1 MKKHIFILLFLIAA
15 NFFVAHNIESHSKV
29 LSPQDTLDVKP
40 EKYYGEESELIQAI
54 IARYHYKKTPLDDS
68 LSSAIFDRYL
78 KALDYNK
85 SYFLQSEVNDYEKYR
100 TKIDNM
106 LQDGDLTALYE
117 IYNTFRK
124 KVDER
129 TDYSVALLK
138 DEFDFSKDETFEWKR
153 DKADWFKDQKELDEY
168 WRKKVKNDAL
178 NLKLTGKDWKAITET
193 LTKRY
198 QVIKKNIDQNK
209 SEDVFQ
215 IIMNT
220 YTESIDPHTNYLSP
234 MTSDNFKIDM
244 SRSLEGI
251 GAQLQQEEDYT
262 KVNEVIPG
270 GPAFKS
276 NLIQKGDRIV
286 GVAQEEGDFVDVI
299 GWRLTDVVKLIRG
312 PKGSIVRLQILP
324 VNANNNS
331 RPKEIKLVR
340 DKVTLEE
347 QSAKKDIIEINDNNK
362 GYKIGVIT
370 VPAFYSDFEAMQK
383 GVKDYKSTTRDV
395 RKLLKELKDD
405 NIDGLV
411 IDLRNNGGGSLQEAV
426 QLTGLFIKDGPVV
439 QVRNADG
446 TIDENDDNDPNII
459 YEGPMSVLVNRFSA
473 SASEIFSGAIQ
484 DYGRGLIIGEQTY
497 GKGTV
502 QNMIDL
508 NRLMRTPEQKLGQVK
523 ITIAK
528 YYRINGGSTQ
538 NLGVVPDIKYP
549 TALDPEVFGESSE
562 PSALPWDQIRTSKF
576 TPFADLKPLI
586 PELTAKHESRIK
598 NNVEFEYLNDDIE
611 DYHEATAKNSI
622 SLNEEQR
629 KKEKDEADE
638 KKFQRENERR
648 KNKGLKLLQK
658 GETPAEDQK
667 ASDPM
672 LEETANIIAD
682 LIKTIG

>member
-15 NFFVAHNIESHSKV
+15 NFFVAHTVESHSIPS
-29 LSPQDTLDVKP
+29 SPQDSLDLKP
-40 EKYYGEESELIQAI
+40 EKFYGEESELIQAI

-68 LSSAIFDRYL
+68 LSSSIFDRYL

-85 SYFLQSEVNDYEKYR
+85 SYFLQSEINEYESYR
-100 TKIDNM
+100 TKIDDM
-106 LQDGDLTALYE
+106 LQDGDLTPLYDV
-117 IYNTFRK
+117 YNSFRK

-129 TDYSVALLK
+129 TDYSIALLK
-138 DEFDFSKDETFEWKR
+138 NEFDFTKDETFEWKR
-153 DKADWFKDQKELDEY
+153 DKSDWFKDQKELDEF
-168 WRKKVKNDAL
+168 WKKKVKNDAL

-198 QVIKKNIDQNK
+198 EIIKKNIDQNK

-220 YTESIDPHTNYLSP
+220 YTEAIDPHTNYLSP
-234 MTSDNFKIDM
+234 ITSDNFKIDM

-262 KVNEVIPG
+262 KINEVIPG

-276 NLIQKGDRIV
+276 NLVQKGDRIV

-299 GWRLTDVVKLIRG
+299 GWRLTDVVQLIRG
-312 PKGSIVRLQILP
+312 PKGSVVRLQIIP
-324 VNANNNS
+324 VNANTNS

-347 QSAKKDIIEINDNNK
+347 QSAKKDIIEINDDNK
-362 GYKIGVIT
+362 GYRIGVIT

-395 RKLLKELKDD
+395 RKLLKELKDQK
-405 NIDGLV
+405 IDGLV

-446 TIDENDDNDPNII
+446 SIDENDDTDPELV
-459 YEGPMSVLVNRFSA
+459 YDGPMSVLVNRFSA

-484 DYGRGLIIGEQTY
+484 DYGRGLVIGEQTY

-528 YYRINGGSTQ
+528 YYRVNGGSTQ

-549 TALDPEVFGESSE
+549 TALDPKEFGESSE

-576 TPFADLKPLI
+576 VPFADLKPLI
-586 PELTAKHESRIK
+586 PELTAKHQERIK
-598 NNVEFEYLNDDIE
+598 ENPEFHYLNDDIE
-611 DYHEATAKNSI
+611 EYHEATSKKSI
-622 SLNEEQR
+622 SLNEETR

-648 KNKGLKLLQK
+648 KNKGLKLLEK
-658 GETPAEDQK
+658 GETPTDNQK
-667 ASDPM
+667 VSDPM
-672 LEETANIIAD
+672 LEETAKIVAD